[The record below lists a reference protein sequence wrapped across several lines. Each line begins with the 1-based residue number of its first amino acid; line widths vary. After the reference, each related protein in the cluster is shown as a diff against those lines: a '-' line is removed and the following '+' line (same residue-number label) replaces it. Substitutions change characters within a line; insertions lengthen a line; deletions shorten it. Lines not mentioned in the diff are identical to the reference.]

1 MLLVDTSVWIDF
13 LAPRS
18 TRAVAYLRAQ
28 LDARQ
33 PFALT
38 ELIYLEVL
46 QGIREPTAARKV
58 ASYLRGQL
66 LLYPRHGLRSY
77 EAAADLYRRC
87 RAAGVTVRSTI
98 DCLVAQIAI
107 EYGAALLHSDRDYER
122 IAQVEPKLKIAPE
135 PN

>member
-13 LAPRS
+13 LAPRA
-18 TRAVAYLRAQ
+18 TRAVAYFRAQ

-33 PFALT
+33 SFALT

-46 QGIREPTAARKV
+46 QGVREPATFRKV
-58 ASYLRGQL
+58 GSFLRGQL
-66 LLYPRHGLRSY
+66 LLYPRHGLQTY

-98 DCLVAQIAI
+98 DCLVAQIAL
-107 EYGAALLHSDRDYER
+107 EYGATLLHADRDYER
-122 IAQVEPKLKIAPE
+122 IAQVESKLKLAP
-135 PN
+135 